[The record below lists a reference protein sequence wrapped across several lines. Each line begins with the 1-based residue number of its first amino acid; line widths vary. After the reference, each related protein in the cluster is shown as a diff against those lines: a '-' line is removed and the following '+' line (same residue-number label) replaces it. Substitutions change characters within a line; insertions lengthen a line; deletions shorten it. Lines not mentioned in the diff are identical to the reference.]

1 MGWTMRSDSTL
12 SPTVDRSESLR
23 HQIYNDL
30 REKLRHGQIG
40 PDDRLIDVKIAKSL
54 GISRMPVREA
64 LLQLISEGHLVG
76 TTRGFAIPQL
86 TPQDIRDIFEVRK
99 LLEPRAAA
107 SAARDID
114 AGGLAA
120 LREALDRAVAA
131 VADSDVEELVAANV
145 VFRRTWLD
153 ANRNRR
159 LAETI
164 SRFADQAHIVRDE
177 TLMDADTRVIVRD
190 GLAGLYDAFSRRD
203 ALAAQD
209 RMAAF
214 IGEAEKSYFHSLE
227 AKVGDSG
234 AGDDEA
240 GSGKS

>member
-1 MGWTMRSDSTL
+1 MQADMTMNDMPLPS
-12 SPTVDRSESLR
+12 TVDRSESLR

-30 REKLRHGQIG
+30 RDKLRHGRIG

-54 GISRMPVREA
+54 GVSRMPVREA

-114 AGGLAA
+114 ADGVAT
-120 LREALDRAVAA
+120 LRRAFERAVAA
-131 VADSDVEELVAANV
+131 VEAGDAEELAAANI
-145 VFRRTWLD
+145 VFRKTWLD

-164 SRFADQAHIVRDE
+164 TRFADQAHVVRHG
-177 TLMDADTRVIVRD
+177 TLMDPATRIVVRD
-190 GLAGLYDAFSRRD
+190 GLEGLYDAFSRHD
-203 ALAAQD
+203 PLAAQD

-214 IGEAEKSYFHSLE
+214 IGEAEKSYFRIVE
-227 AKVGDSG
+227 AED
-234 AGDDEA
+234 AAAQARRERA
-240 GSGKS
+240 AR

>member
-1 MGWTMRSDSTL
+1 MTTDSPL
-12 SPTVDRSESLR
+12 SSTVDRSESLR

-30 REKLRHGQIG
+30 RDKLRHGRIG

-76 TTRGFAIPQL
+76 TTRGFAVPQL

-107 SAARDID
+107 SAARDLD
-114 AGGLAA
+114 AAGITMLGQA
-120 LREALDRAVAA
+120 LERAVAA
-131 VADSDVEELVAANV
+131 VEAGDGEELVAANI

-164 SRFADQAHIVRDE
+164 ARFADQAHIVRQQ
-177 TLMDADTRVIVRD
+177 TLMEPHTQVIVRD
-190 GLAGLYDAFSRRD
+190 GLVGLHDAFSRRD
-203 ALAAQD
+203 GLAAQD

-214 IGEAEKSYFHSLE
+214 IGEAEKSYFRGIDNAAADPQTHQE
-227 AKVGDSG
+227 
-234 AGDDEA
+234 
-240 GSGKS
+240 GSGR

>member
-1 MGWTMRSDSTL
+1 MKPESTL
-12 SPTVDRSESLR
+12 ATAVDRSESLR

-30 REKLRHGQIG
+30 RDKLRHGQIG
-40 PDDRLIDVKIAKSL
+40 PRDRLIDVKIARSL

-64 LLQLISEGHLVG
+64 LLQLISEGHLVS
-76 TTRGFAIPQL
+76 TTRGFAVPHL

-114 AGGLAA
+114 AAGLAA
-120 LREALDRAVAA
+120 LREALERAVAA
-131 VADSDVEELVAANV
+131 VANGDGEELIAANV
-145 VFRRTWLD
+145 VFRSTWLD

-164 SRFADQAHIVRDE
+164 LRFADQAHIVRDT
-177 TLMDADTRVIVRD
+177 TLADPQTQLVVRE
-190 GLAGLYDAFSRRD
+190 GLEGLYDAFSRRD

-214 IGEAEKSYFHSLE
+214 IGEAEKSYFHTVE
-227 AKVGDSG
+227 ANAAAG
-234 AGDDEA
+234 AEQA
-240 GSGKS
+240 AESRKA

>member
-1 MGWTMRSDSTL
+1 MTTDSTL
-12 SPTVDRSESLR
+12 PSTVDRSESLR

-30 REKLRHGQIG
+30 RDKLRHGRIG
-40 PDDRLIDVKIAKSL
+40 PADRLIDVKIAKSL

-76 TTRGFAIPQL
+76 TTRGFAVPQL

-114 AGGLAA
+114 AAGLAT
-120 LREALDRAVAA
+120 LGQALDRAVAA
-131 VADSDVEELVAANV
+131 VTGGDGEELVAANI

-164 SRFADQAHIVRDE
+164 ARFADQAHIVRQQ
-177 TLMDADTRVIVRD
+177 TLMEPHTQVVVRD
-190 GLAGLYDAFSRRD
+190 GLVGLHDAFSRRD

-214 IGEAEKSYFHSLE
+214 IGEAEKSYFRSIGDGVAAIG
-227 AKVGDSG
+227 AKRERAAS
-234 AGDDEA
+234 
-240 GSGKS
+240 